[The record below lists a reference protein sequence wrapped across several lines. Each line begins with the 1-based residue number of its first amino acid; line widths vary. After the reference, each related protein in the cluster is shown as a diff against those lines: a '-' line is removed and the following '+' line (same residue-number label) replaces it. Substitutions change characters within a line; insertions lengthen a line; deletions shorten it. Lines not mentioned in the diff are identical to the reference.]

1 MWIWS
6 WGRGK
11 GGPIWVGP
19 HVGGGGGPYVI
30 ALVQKVDTDPTKG
43 HIVSHCHSSGFSQSD
58 YTVNTYHLSVVV
70 SLVLQYTLVHR

>member
-30 ALVQKVDTDPTKG
+30 ALVQKVHSDPIKG
-43 HIVSHCHSSGFSQSD
+43 SIVSHSHSLDCCHCFGQCD

-70 SLVLQYTLVHR
+70 SLVLQ